1 MEEGFAEDIFLI
13 LAGNELAVYGFT
25 SRSALLTQLDWSV
38 LPLHP
43 LDHSITSRLD
53 VVGDILDTLFLT
65 TLTSAV
71 YANSSSQQL

>member
-38 LPLHP
+38 LPLP
-43 LDHSITSRLD
+43 PPGVTEPTPCR
-53 VVGDILDTLFLT
+53 
-65 TLTSAV
+65 
-71 YANSSSQQL
+71 NQN

>member
-38 LPLHP
+38 LPLP
-43 LDHSITSRLD
+43 PPGSSASVFRRLGRGVARRTPMAPSLRRLIRSSI
-53 VVGDILDTLFLT
+53 
-65 TLTSAV
+65 
-71 YANSSSQQL
+71 